1 MWGKRVALALL
12 LAGCGGGQDANGMD
26 SSIDPGRDAAIE
38 AIDASVEPDGSTDD
52 GASRSDA
59 ADAAQ
64 PDSGVDGGV
73 FPVCAIG
80 DLRAALA
87 AAGPG
92 ATVLLRDGCRAE
104 GPLVVPPGVTLAG
117 EGPTSEIDG
126 GDTGPA
132 IEFAEGT
139 GATVRDLRVNVL
151 GGGWAIRAAGEGD
164 ATMERLSVHI
174 ARGAGVALHERERVV
189 MRSVK
194 IDGPMFEAAAAS
206 APTTSADTGTWAVVA
221 VDVGDVAA
229 PAAGGVRVED
239 LDISGLAV
247 GGLSVQRS
255 VLEVIDTDVEPDADD
270 VRGIVISAFESDV
283 RVSGLRVTDLFA
295 GNGVPAIA
303 VSAVSSPRVEIA
315 DLRVENGAGYGVFAD
330 RSAVAIDGVI
340 ASSLDEPAVQVQGG
354 SLVARA
360 LDLEGGDGAAVVA
373 IDAER
378 VEVRGSTL
386 ARQLRAPVPTTSGA
400 VELGDGVL
408 VRRASSTAPMPA
420 IVLEDVV
427 LDDNARAGL
436 LVDLGGAAPASVSLT
451 NVRARSTGTAL
462 GVVSQNAAMPAGW
475 DASVVRE
482 GAAIANDAVFSGGI
496 DVAGIIMP
504 PAIVWRPSL

>member
-1 MWGKRVALALL
+1 MALALL
-12 LAGCGGGQDANGMD
+12 LAGCGAGQGANGSG
-26 SSIDPGRDAAIE
+26 SSSDGGHDG
-38 AIDASVEPDGSTDD
+38 SVEVDGSREDDDDD
-52 GASRSDA
+52 GASRAGPDA
-59 ADAAQ
+59 AMPADA
-64 PDSGVDGGV
+64 GV

-87 AAGPG
+87 AAAPG
-92 ATVLLRDGCRAE
+92 ATVVLRQGCRAE

-117 EGPTSEIDG
+117 EGPTSEVDG
-126 GDTGPA
+126 GDTGAA

-151 GGGWAIRAAGEGD
+151 GGGWAMRAAGDGD
-164 ATMERLSVHI
+164 ATMERVSVHI
-174 ARGAGVALHERERVV
+174 ARGAGVALRGRERVV

-206 APTTSADTGTWAVVA
+206 APTTSAGTGTWAVVA
-221 VDVGDVAA
+221 VDVGDLAA
-229 PAAGGVRVED
+229 PGASGVRVED

-247 GGLSVQRS
+247 GGLSVERS

-270 VRGIVISAFESDV
+270 VRGIVVSAFESDV
-283 RVSGLRVTDLFA
+283 RVRGVRITDLFA

-340 ASSLDEPAVQVQGG
+340 ASGLGAPAVQVQGG

-360 LDLEGGDGAAVVA
+360 LDLEGGDGAGVVA

-378 VEVRGSTL
+378 VEVRGSTV
-386 ARQLRAPVPTTSGA
+386 ARQVRAPVPSTSGT

-408 VRRASSTAPMPA
+408 VRRASGTAPMPA
-420 IVLEDVV
+420 IVLADVA

-451 NVRARSTGTAL
+451 NVRARAAGSAL
-462 GVVSQNAAMPAGW
+462 GVVSQRAVMPAGW
-475 DASVVRE
+475 DAAVIRE
-482 GAAIANDAVFSGGI
+482 GAALTNDGVFGGGI

-504 PAIVWRPSL
+504 PAIAWRPSL